1 MSDDN
6 ENVGGDDLSFTAEEQ
21 AQFAAIRSEAPS
33 EPVEERSEAA
43 EADAPETA
51 EAADWAPKG
60 QERAK
65 DPLHQAMH
73 EEREKRKGL
82 QRQIEQERIERA
94 RLEERTNLILRQ
106 LQGYGPQPQQQPE
119 PPKVPDPEEDVFGA
133 VKHLLQKQQ
142 ATEAQIEAYKQQE
155 LQRRQQAQHFE
166 GLTGALRHHESRARE
181 QVSDYDDAMKYFADV
196 RAADL
201 RAQGYTDNRAIN
213 QEITRQDLQHID
225 YALRNR
231 ADPAALAYQRAIAL
245 GYKKAAPAPAVEQPR
260 APDGKFAP
268 SDLSRVAAGQAA
280 SKTLAGGGAREGG
293 VVIDAKALASMSESE
308 FEEFRTKNPKAY
320 DRLMGRDAA

>member
-6 ENVGGDDLSFTAEEQ
+6 ENVGGDDLSFSAEEQ

-51 EAADWAPKG
+51 EAAEEAPKG

-94 RLEERTNLILRQ
+94 RLEERTNIILQQ
-106 LQGYGPQPQQQPE
+106 LRGYGPQQQPQPE

-133 VKHLLQKQQ
+133 VKHLMQKQQ
-142 ATEAQIEAYKQQE
+142 ATDAQIEAYKRQEMQQ
-155 LQRRQQAQHFE
+155 RQQAEQVQYM
-166 GLTGALRHHESRARE
+166 TGALRHHEARARE
-181 QVSDYDDAMKYFADV
+181 QAPDYDDAMKYFAEV

-201 RAQGYTDNRAIN
+201 KAQGITDPQRIN
-213 QEITRQDLQHID
+213 QIITQQDLQHID

-231 ADPAALAYQRAIAL
+231 ADPAALAYQRAMAL
-245 GYKKAAPAPAVEQPR
+245 GYKKASPTAEQNR
-260 APDGKFAP
+260 APDGKFA
-268 SDLSRVAAGQAA
+268 SADLSRVAAGQAA

-308 FEEFRTKNPKAY
+308 FEEFRTKNPRAY

>member
-51 EAADWAPKG
+51 EAADGAPKG

-166 GLTGALRHHESRARE
+166 GLTGALRHHEARARE
-181 QVSDYDDAMKYFADV
+181 QAPDYDDAMKYFADV

-201 RAQGYTDNRAIN
+201 RAQGITDPQRIN
-213 QEITRQDLQHID
+213 QIITNQDLQHID

-231 ADPAALAYQRAIAL
+231 ADPAALAYQRAMAL
-245 GYKKAAPAPAVEQPR
+245 GYKKASPAAEQPR
-260 APDGKFAP
+260 APDGKFA
-268 SDLSRVAAGQAA
+268 SADLDRVAAGQAA

-293 VVIDAKALASMSESE
+293 VVIDAKALAAMSEPE

-320 DRLMGRDAA
+320 ARMFGRDAA